1 MAADRGRTWTD
12 EEVALLLEAWSSEY
26 IQEQLRGALRNEV
39 PFRKIA
45 DKLADAEYHRSSKQ
59 CREKIKSLKKKYK
72 EVVDR
77 LRRSGV
83 GLESDDEE
91 VTVRDFKWF
100 NELHAVMKGRPVS
113 NPQYLQDSAKASSS
127 TPSSAPCKTATG
139 SCTDIPVLNH
149 SEVSSDDESKTSAA
163 DLPPKQKKRK
173 LSKLE
178 KAENASN
185 ALMEREERARIE
197 DERDKAM
204 LNMFTQ
210 LLDRLAPPPHQ
221 DVHYLPPTDSMYCF
235 PED

>member
-1 MAADRGRTWTD
+1 MMAADRGRTWTD
-12 EEVALLLEAWSSEY
+12 EEVALLLEAWSSEH
-26 IQEQLRGALRNEV
+26 IQQQLRGAVRNEV

-45 DKLADAEYHRSSKQ
+45 DKLADAEYRRSSKQ

-91 VTVRDFKWF
+91 VTVRNFKWF

-113 NPQYLQDSAKASSS
+113 NPKNVQDSAKASSS
-127 TPSSAPCKTATG
+127 TASSAPATG
-139 SCTDIPVLNH
+139 SCTDTPEVLVNH

-178 KAENASN
+178 NASN
-185 ALMEREERARIE
+185 NKGDQSTIRAAEKNGRYGKRKNE
-197 DERDKAM
+197 VGRGKSK
-204 LNMFTQ
+204 N
-210 LLDRLAPPPHQ
+210 RR
-221 DVHYLPPTDSMYCF
+221 
-235 PED
+235 